1 MKNVLFIAPPAGGK
15 GTQSDLLVENFGYIH
30 ISTGDLL
37 RDVDEASPLGK
48 RIREIQASGKLVDD
62 ETVFE
67 LLEEKLSEIKG
78 QHFLLDGCVRT
89 VKQAGMMEE
98 LLTKLGMSL
107 DLVIELDVPY
117 DVLLKRAIGRISCPK
132 CKAIYNKF
140 FKKPANEGVCD
151 NCGES
156 LVSRNDDNEE
166 TFKVRYDTYVENA
179 KPLIEY
185 YEKLGKLVKVDGI
198 NDTDKIISEKIKN
211 D

>member
-15 GTQSDLLVENFGYIH
+15 GTQSDLLVENYGYIH

-37 RDVDEASPLGK
+37 RDVDETSPLGK

-67 LLEEKLSEIKG
+67 LLEEKLSSIKG

-140 FKKPANEGVCD
+140 FKKPLNEGVCD